1 MKLLIIFGTLAF
13 ILLLIYLRL
22 RPYII
27 MARRMFGI
35 AQGVNRVARDAAA
48 ASSTRARGAGDHL
61 LRCGSC
67 GTRIPSSRAIKL
79 RSSNIAYCSH
89 ACLENAAE
97 GTKRKAAG

>member
-1 MKLLIIFGTLAF
+1 MRLLLIIGVLAF

-27 MARRMFGI
+27 MARRMFSM
-35 AQGVNRVARDAAA
+35 AQGVNRAVRNGA
-48 ASSTRARGAGDHL
+48 ASSTRERGADDHL

-67 GTRIPSSRAIKL
+67 GTWIPSSRAIKL
-79 RSSNIAYCSH
+79 RTSNIAYCSH